1 MAEVAL
7 LPKYGASVHQVTDT
21 FGFDEFVFD
30 ATLSEGLEKAI
41 DWTKNPVE
49 GGVDSTDH
57 GTEQVGDLSLDGVI
71 TESPLNPADNELD
84 RVNAMCERLVEMAK
98 AKVPVIVMTGLRVY
112 EDLVIASVSI
122 SRDERT
128 GRAANISLSF
138 QEFRTVGSRTVLIP
152 PERLAPPVK
161 AGGAAEVDAG
171 QQSPV
176 DAAPEDAA
184 AVTDDFESLAS
195 KGFDFAMG
203 GGIP

>member
-7 LPKYGASVHQVTDT
+7 LRKYGASVHQVADI
-21 FGFDEFVFD
+21 FGFDEFLFD
-30 ATLSEGLEKAI
+30 ATLSEGFQKAI

-57 GTEQVGDLSLDGVI
+57 GTEQVGDLTLDGVI
-71 TESPLNPADNELD
+71 TETPINLADNELD

-98 AKVPVIVMTGLRVY
+98 AKLPVIVQTGMKVY
-112 EDLVIASVSI
+112 EDLVISSVSI

-138 QEFRTVGSRTVLIP
+138 QEFRAVGSRTVLIP

-161 AGGAAEVDAG
+161 AGGTAEVDAG

-176 DAAPEDAA
+176 DATPEDTE
-184 AVTDDFESLAS
+184 AVQAEMESLLS
-195 KGFDFAMG
+195 KGFDLTSG
-203 GGIP
+203 LL